1 MSRPFLLGGPGP
13 PGPGWQSP
21 DYDEGVVLPLVPP
34 VPPPGVVELSGAG
47 VVGAGVLGAG
57 LEGAGIVVEGSEP
70 PGLAV
75 SSFLSQAVSATA
87 TTEARIKVLLIMLR
101 LLLGDDHA
109 AR

>member
-1 MSRPFLLGGPGP
+1 MSRPFFIQAGDAV
-13 PGPGWQSP
+13 WISSAEP
-21 DYDEGVVLPLVPP
+21 DQEAGVVLPPL
-34 VPPPGVVELSGAG
+34 PPGVVELPGAG
-47 VVGAGVLGAG
+47 VVGAGVVGAG

-70 PGLAV
+70 AGLAV